1 MPRPGQLRAAAT
13 DGLSDRIALALLMR
27 TFPPDA
33 VDRVIAECGRT
44 ERRNRLLPAR
54 TVVYFVLAI
63 CLFAQHSYDQ
73 VARRLAEAMSWVTRQ
88 DGCPP
93 AAPTSAAISRA
104 RVRLGPEPLA
114 ALFAQAARD
123 ARARRTEERCARYLG
138 RRVMAVDATAM
149 GVPDT
154 PENRARYSY
163 PPVTGAGPAALPQAH
178 LAALAECGSHSITRA
193 ALGKLPAETGHA
205 LTNDLL
211 AALTRGDLLL
221 ADRGSAD
228 LELLPA
234 IRAAG
239 ADVLWRADARPVT
252 PEGTAPTEFAV
263 PPERTALPDGSY
275 LCDVRCGPARPRT
288 KVRVLDG
295 PPHRLITTL
304 VDHEAHP
311 APVLRAL
318 YRRRWG
324 IEASL
329 EAVGTLRRDTLP
341 VLRSR
346 WPGGVEQEL
355 WGHLLVHHTIHPL
368 LQPA

>member
-44 ERRNRLLPAR
+44 ERRSRLLPAR
-54 TVVYFVLAI
+54 TVVYFILAI

-123 ARARRTEERCARYLG
+123 ARARRTEERCARYPG
-138 RRVMAVDATAM
+138 WRVLAADATAL

-154 PENRARYSY
+154 PENRARYGCPSI
-163 PPVTGAGPAALPQAH
+163 TGAGSAALPQAH
-178 LAALAECGSHSITRA
+178 LAALAECGSHAITRA
-193 ALGKLPAETGHA
+193 ALGRPPAGTGRA

-221 ADRGSAD
+221 ADCGPAD

-239 ADVLWRADARPVT
+239 ADVLWRAGPRP
-252 PEGTAPTEFAV
+252 A
-263 PPERTALPDGSY
+263 PPESAVLPEHTALPDGSS

-288 KVRVLDG
+288 EVRVLDD

-318 YRRRWG
+318 YRERWG
-324 IEASL
+324 IRASL

-368 LQPA
+368 LHPA